1 MLKIDLEN
9 RKIFVAFLY
18 WDSRW
23 DIWVSESENRIAP
36 LHRHTYIEGG
46 SLQVGQRIEAL
57 DKTNKWLPSFVIE
70 LSEER
75 DEAKVH
81 YKGWHFKFDEW
92 LDRRGNR
99 IRPYGRNKPVVE
111 RRRREQKLWRVP
123 GTSCSDQPNQ
133 MATNVGSS
141 TFSTKSEQNLMTNN
155 NDTGKTNRDQHK
167 IFASSSPEDMEH
179 RRQISDMSERYNH
192 YIGAL
197 NAQPIPLK
205 VVSVPGDGNCLFRSV
220 AHQVY
225 GDYELHNLVRQR
237 CMDYMEADAG
247 FYSQF
252 VEGGMEAFPFYLRAK
267 RLNACWGDD
276 PEIQVS

>member
-167 IFASSSPEDMEH
+167 NFASSSPEDMEH